1 MTFNEFIQ
9 ETGLITNDL
18 PLIYIF
24 TALLLALVL
33 GVFIFWIYKRTFQGI
48 LYSKSFNVSLIGL
61 SLITCAIILAVT
73 SNVILALGMVG
84 ALSIVRFRN
93 AVKDPMDLVFMFW
106 ALAAGIIVGAGLF
119 GLAIITCL
127 FIGIVLSS
135 ITKMTIQQ
143 QPSLIIVRYS
153 DAAEENAFFE
163 LLNRMKGVYKIK
175 SKIKNGEYAE
185 ITFEVR
191 SRNDNSYLV
200 NDFNTIEGVQ
210 NTAMMS
216 YDGEYAV

>member
-1 MTFNEFIQ
+1 MTFNDFIQ
-9 ETGLITNDL
+9 QTGLITNEL

-24 TALLLALVL
+24 TALLLSLAL
-33 GVFIFWIYKRTFQGI
+33 GVFIFWIYKRTFQGV
-48 LYSKSFNVSLIGL
+48 LYSKSFNISLIGL
-61 SLITCAIILAVT
+61 SLITCAIIMAVT

-106 ALAAGIIVGAGLF
+106 ALGAGIIAGAGLF
-119 GLAIITCL
+119 GLAIISSL

-135 ITKMTIQQ
+135 FAKLTIQLE
-143 QPSLIIVRYS
+143 PSLLIIRYAN
-153 DAAEENAFFE
+153 AADENEVFD
-163 LLNRMKGVYKIK
+163 LLNSTNVTYKIK
-175 SKIKNGEYAE
+175 SKILNNEYAE
-185 ITFEVR
+185 LTFEVR
-191 SRNDNSYLV
+191 SLRDNHSLV
-200 NDFNTIEGVQ
+200 DNMNAIEGVL